1 MLFCRRVAA
10 KLGDSASSGPCAA
23 GMMSGL
29 PVAPI
34 RVARGRVR
42 PCGVERGCCGLSVWG
57 GVLLRGAPRF
67 AFLCVL
73 LQYLITL

>member
-42 PCGVERGCCGLSVWG
+42 PCGVERGCCGLSVR
-57 GVLLRGAPRF
+57 GVLLRGAPGS